1 MSSATSTTER
11 EPSFPPELE
20 RKLFETCALLHPET
34 IHSLLLIAHRV
45 LAWIEPI
52 LYRVLSITDRPEDPT
67 IPLLATFRSKPPSF
81 FHDHV
86 RHLFVNDGWRI
97 AETTAI
103 FSRCTEVHS
112 LAFIRGTRL
121 LLDPLCTMRP
131 RRLAVSLTNLFNG
144 AADFTLPCFANLTH
158 LDSFDTSSAI
168 MMLPPSQLGALPSF
182 THFAMHGLPAGLLL
196 AVLIGCPR
204 LEVVVNLYGRPG
216 DEVAFRGTSLADV
229 RYVSMVVPDY
239 EWDWRSGV
247 RGGSDFWSRADMFVA
262 KKKRGEIEP
271 SSRHWIEPEDGI

>member
-1 MSSATSTTER
+1 
-11 EPSFPPELE
+11 
-20 RKLFETCALLHPET
+20 
-34 IHSLLLIAHRV
+34 
-45 LAWIEPI
+45 
-52 LYRVLSITDRPEDPT
+52 
-67 IPLLATFRSKPPSF
+67 
-81 FHDHV
+81 
-86 RHLFVNDGWRI
+86 
-97 AETTAI
+97 
-103 FSRCTEVHS
+103 
-112 LAFIRGTRL
+112 
-121 LLDPLCTMRP
+121 MRP

-168 MMLPPSQLGALPSF
+168 MMLPPSQLGALPSL

-229 RYVSMVVPDY
+229 RHVSMVVPDY

-271 SSRHWIEPEDGI
+271 SSSSSCLLGLSF